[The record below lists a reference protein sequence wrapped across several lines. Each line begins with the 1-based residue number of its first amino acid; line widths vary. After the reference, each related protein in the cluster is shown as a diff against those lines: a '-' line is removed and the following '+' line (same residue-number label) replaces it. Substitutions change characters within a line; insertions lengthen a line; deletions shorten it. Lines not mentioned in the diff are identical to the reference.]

1 MWKRVFPCVRGS
13 LVFFALK
20 GKPMRKLLQRIFR
33 VEPRMAMAVLLVC
46 MCARASAQINADRVL
61 LMGRNALYYEDY
73 VLAIQRFN
81 LVINARPWQADAY
94 FYRGL
99 SKFYLEDYQGAEID
113 CGSALERNPYVGQ
126 YYMLRALCRINR
138 SRYALAE
145 EDYVHALGIS
155 PDDKNCWHNLA
166 LCQMEL
172 KEYEKADSSLD
183 QMIRHW
189 PKDAG
194 PYALKA
200 QVALTRGDSVRAEQW
215 VDRALEL
222 DQYAGQAW
230 SMKAMF
236 QAGRHEY
243 AQAEA
248 SLDKALVQMPKV
260 AGLYINRALAR
271 YNQDNLRGAMSDYDA
286 ALDLDPNNYLGHFNR
301 GLLRASVG
309 EDNLAIEDFNFVL
322 KVEPD
327 NTIALYNR
335 ALMLDNVGDYK
346 GAIRDISAVI
356 RDYPQFWEGYRKRA
370 AIRRKIG
377 DVYGA
382 ERDEFALL
390 RARMQVATGTYRKD
404 KRTRKKS
411 EHAIEDYDK
420 LVEEDVQHQEN
431 EYASDY
437 RGHVQNRQTDLR
449 VEPIYVLSYH
459 PQKSEIKMYVPYS
472 QDVENLNNSHT
483 LPFTLYLTN
492 SESGLDSAQTE
503 RHMKDIDQ
511 VSRSLEG
518 SPQDRGLLLRRALDY
533 YHVRD
538 FENAIA
544 DMNAYLQQEP
554 SSLVGLML
562 RAQCRF
568 AQLEVSRATAQA
580 SDLRLG
586 YLMVLQDYNR
596 ALELHAGSPY
606 LLYNAACL
614 MVQLSDYAGAIELFG
629 KALALDAKFP
639 DAYYSRGVAHIL
651 AGQVEQGLTDLS
663 QAGELGLYTAYSLI
677 KHYSKVKK

>member
-1 MWKRVFPCVRGS
+1 MQAAGLFPHDVLS
-13 LVFFALK
+13 TNVPMK
-20 GKPMRKLLQRIFR
+20 GMLYKFPQPLL
-33 VEPRMAMAVLLVC
+33 RMLAVGLLLHVGIAAM
-46 MCARASAQINADRVL
+46 SQINADRVL

-81 LVINARPWQADAY
+81 LVINAKPWQAEAY

-99 SKFYLEDYQGAEID
+99 AKFYLEDYQGAEID
-113 CGSALERNPYVGQ
+113 CGSAIERNPYMGQ
-126 YYMLRALCRINR
+126 YYMLRALCRINHGK
-138 SRYALAE
+138 YALAE
-145 EDYVHALGIS
+145 QDYRQVIHIS
-155 PDDKNCWHNLA
+155 PIDKGSWHNLV
-166 LCQMEL
+166 LCQMEQ
-172 KEYEKADSSLD
+172 KKYEQADSSLD
-183 QMIRHW
+183 QMIRYW
-189 PKDAG
+189 PKEAG
-194 PYALKA
+194 QYALKA
-200 QVALTRGDSVRAEQW
+200 QVALAKSDSVRAEQW

-222 DQYAGQAW
+222 DEYGGQAW
-230 SMKAMF
+230 SMKSMF
-236 QAGRHEY
+236 QAARHEY

-248 SLDKALVQMPKV
+248 SLDKALVQMPKM

-286 ALDLDPNNYLGHFNR
+286 ALDLEPNNYLGHFNR

-335 ALMLDNVGDYK
+335 ALLLDNVGDYK

-382 ERDEFALL
+382 ERDEFILL
-390 RARMQVATGTYRKD
+390 KARMQVATGTYKND

-411 EHAIEDYDK
+411 EHDIENYDK

-431 EYASDY
+431 EYASEY

-459 PQKSEIKMYVPYS
+459 PQKSDIKMYVPFS
-472 QDVENLNNSHT
+472 QEVEDLNSRHALPLT
-483 LPFTLYLTN
+483 LHLTN
-492 SESGLDSAQTE
+492 SECGLDSAQTE
-503 RHMKDIDQ
+503 KHI
-511 VSRSLEG
+511 SSIAEATLTLERN
-518 SPQDRGLLLRRALDY
+518 PHDRAALLRRALDY

-544 DMNAYLQQEP
+544 DMNDFLQQDP

-568 AQLEVSRATAQA
+568 AQLEVSKATASA

-586 YLMVLQDYNR
+586 YLMVQQDYNR
-596 ALELHAGSPY
+596 ALELQPDSPY

-614 MVQLSDYAGAIELFG
+614 MVQLSDYSGALQLFD
-629 KALALDAKFP
+629 KALAVDAKFP
-639 DAYYSRGVAHIL
+639 DAYYSRGVTHIL

-677 KHYSKVKK
+677 KHYSTHKK

>member
-1 MWKRVFPCVRGS
+1 MPRVLTPMQRGREGYMEGMVGRIRHTLS
-13 LVFFALK
+13 LMVL
-20 GKPMRKLLQRIFR
+20 GVMLLSGVDAI
-33 VEPRMAMAVLLVC
+33 
-46 MCARASAQINADRVL
+46 AQINAERVL

-81 LVINARPWQADAY
+81 LVINAKPWLAEPY

-99 SKFYLEDYQGAEID
+99 AKFYLEDYQGAEID
-113 CGSALERNPYVGQ
+113 CGSALERNPYMGQ
-126 YYMLRALCRINR
+126 YYMLRALCSINR
-138 SRYALAE
+138 GRYVQAE
-145 EDYVHALGIS
+145 TDYVHAIRIS
-155 PDDKNCWHNLA
+155 PLDKNSWHNLV

-172 KEYEKADSSLD
+172 KEYARADSSLD
-183 QMIRHW
+183 QMIRYW
-189 PKDAG
+189 PKDAEH
-194 PYALKA
+194 YTLKA
-200 QVALTRGDSVRAEQW
+200 QVALALEDSVRAEQW
-215 VDRALEL
+215 VDQALSL
-222 DQYAGQAW
+222 DEYLGQAW
-230 SMKAMF
+230 SLKAMF
-236 QAGRHEY
+236 QSLRKEY
-243 AQAEA
+243 AQAEN
-248 SLDKALVQMPKV
+248 SLDKALVQLPKM

-271 YNQDNLRGAMSDYDA
+271 YYQDNLRGAMSDYDA

-309 EDNLAIEDFNFVL
+309 EDNLAIEDFDFVL
-322 KVEPD
+322 KLEPD

-390 RARMQVATGTYRKD
+390 KASMQVAQGTYKKD

-437 RGHVQNRQTDLR
+437 RGHVQNRQSSLR
-449 VEPIYVLSYH
+449 VEPIYVISYH
-459 PQKSEIKMYVPYS
+459 TQKSELNTYVPYS
-472 QDVENLNNSHT
+472 QEVENLNT
-483 LPFTLYLTN
+483 ARLLPATLYLTN
-492 SESGLDSAQTE
+492 HEGGLDASQTDEHMNSIAQTT
-503 RHMKDIDQ
+503 
-511 VSRSLEG
+511 VALE
-518 SPQDRGLLLRRALDY
+518 SKPHDTTLLLRRALDY

-544 DMNAYLQQEP
+544 DMNDYLQRDPHSQ
-554 SSLVGLML
+554 VGLML

-568 AQLEVSRATAQA
+568 AQLEVSQTTSSA

-596 ALELHAGSPY
+596 ALEEHPESPY
-606 LLYNAACL
+606 LLYNTACL
-614 MVQLSDYAGAIELFG
+614 MVQLSDYAGAIRMFDQ
-629 KALALDAKFP
+629 ALTLDSKFS

-651 AGQVEQGLTDLS
+651 AGDIEQGLTDLS

-677 KHYSKVKK
+677 KHYSTQKK

>member
-1 MWKRVFPCVRGS
+1 MILTEHNRIV
-13 LVFFALK
+13 ALL
-20 GKPMRKLLQRIFR
+20 RLL
-33 VEPRMAMAVLLVC
+33 AVGLLLC
-46 MCARASAQINADRVL
+46 LHISAAAQINADRVL

-73 VLAIQRFN
+73 VLVIQRFN
-81 LVINARPWQADAY
+81 LVINAKPWQGDAY

-99 SKFYLEDYQGAEID
+99 AKFYLEDYQGAEID
-113 CGSALERNPYVGQ
+113 CTSALERNPYLAQ
-126 YYMLRALCRINR
+126 QYMLRALCRINQG
-138 SRYALAE
+138 RYSLAE
-145 EDYVHALGIS
+145 EDYEQVIRIS
-155 PDDKNCWHNLA
+155 PLDKNCWHNLV

-183 QMIRHW
+183 QMIKHW
-189 PKDAG
+189 PKEADQ
-194 PYALKA
+194 YALKA
-200 QVALTRGDSVRAEQW
+200 QVALSRKDSVHAEQW
-215 VDRALEL
+215 VDRALEV
-222 DQYAGQAW
+222 DEFEGQAW
-230 SMKAMF
+230 SMKSVF
-236 QAGRHEY
+236 QAARKEY

-248 SLDKALVQMPKV
+248 SLDKALVQLPKM

-271 YNQDNLRGAMSDYDA
+271 YYQDNLRGAMSDYDA
-286 ALDLDPNNYLGHFNR
+286 ALDIEPNNYLGHFNR

-390 RARMQVATGTYRKD
+390 KARLQVAQGTYRKD

-411 EHAIEDYDK
+411 EHNIDDYDK
-420 LVEEDVQHQEN
+420 LVEEDVQEQEN

-459 PQKSEIKMYVPYS
+459 PQNSEVKMYVPFS
-472 QDVENLNNSHT
+472 QDVENINERHT

-492 SESGLDSAQTE
+492 SECGLDAAQTDKHLASITE
-503 RHMKDIDQ
+503 TSSALQNKPH
-511 VSRSLEG
+511 
-518 SPQDRGLLLRRALDY
+518 DRTLLLRRALDY

-538 FENAIA
+538 FENSIA
-544 DMNAYLQQEP
+544 DMNDMLQQEP
-554 SSLVGLML
+554 TSVVGLML

-568 AQLEVSRATAQA
+568 AQLEVSKTTASA

-586 YLMVLQDYNR
+586 YLMVQQDYNR
-596 ALELHAGSPY
+596 ALELQPSSPY

-614 MVQLSDYAGAIELFG
+614 MTQLSDYAGAISMFT
-629 KALALDAKFP
+629 KALEIDNRFP
-639 DAYYSRGVAHIL
+639 DAYYSRGVTYIL
-651 AGQVEQGLTDLS
+651 DGQVERGLTDLS
-663 QAGELGLYTAYSLI
+663 QAGELGLYAAYGLI
-677 KHYSKVKK
+677 KRYSSHKK

>member
-1 MWKRVFPCVRGS
+1 MRQLTHR
-13 LVFFALK
+13 LAQALS
-20 GKPMRKLLQRIFR
+20 RLL
-33 VEPRMAMAVLLVC
+33 ATGLLLCAGNAAV
-46 MCARASAQINADRVL
+46 AQINADRVL

-81 LVINARPWQADAY
+81 LVINAKPWQAEAY

-99 SKFYLEDYQGAEID
+99 AKYYLEDHQGAETD
-113 CGSALERNPYVGQ
+113 CGSAIERNPYMGQ
-126 YYMLRALCRINR
+126 YYMLRALCRINQGK
-138 SRYALAE
+138 YALAE
-145 EDYVHALGIS
+145 QDYRQVIHIT
-155 PDDKNCWHNLA
+155 PVDKGCWHNLV
-166 LCQMEL
+166 LCQMEQ
-172 KEYEKADSSLD
+172 KEYAQADSSLD
-183 QMIRHW
+183 QMIKHW
-189 PKDAG
+189 PKEAG
-194 PYALKA
+194 PCALKA
-200 QVALTRGDSVRAEQW
+200 QVALARNDSVRAEQW

-222 DQYAGQAW
+222 DEYGGQAW
-230 SMKAMF
+230 SMKSMF
-236 QAGRHEY
+236 QAARHEY

-248 SLDKALVQMPKV
+248 SLDKALVQMPKM
-260 AGLYINRALAR
+260 AGLYVNRALAR
-271 YNQDNLRGAMSDYDA
+271 YYQDNLRGAMSDYDA
-286 ALDLDPNNYLGHFNR
+286 ALDLEPSNYLAHFNR
-301 GLLRASVG
+301 GLLRATVG

-322 KVEPD
+322 GVEPD

-356 RDYPQFWEGYRKRA
+356 RDYPQFWEGYRRRA

-390 RARMQVATGTYRKD
+390 KARLQVATGTYKSD
-404 KRTRKKS
+404 KRTRKQS
-411 EHAIEDYDK
+411 EHDIEDYDK

-459 PQKSEIKMYVPYS
+459 PQKSDIRMYVPYS
-472 QDVENLNNSHT
+472 QDVEDLNARHA
-483 LPFTLYLTN
+483 LPSVLHLTN
-492 SESGLDSAQTE
+492 SECALDSAQTE
-503 RHMKDIDQ
+503 GHLASIAQ
-511 VSRSLEG
+511 ATSALERA
-518 SPQDRGLLLRRALDY
+518 PHDKALLLRRAMDY

-544 DMNAYLQQEP
+544 DMNDFLQQEP
-554 SSLVGLML
+554 SSQVGLML

-568 AQLEVSRATAQA
+568 AQLEVSRATTSA

-586 YLMVLQDYNR
+586 YLMVQQDYNR
-596 ALELHAGSPY
+596 ALDLQPDSPY

-614 MVQLSDYAGAIELFG
+614 MVQLSDYAGALQLFD
-629 KALALDAKFP
+629 KALKLDARFP
-639 DAYYSRGVAHIL
+639 DAYYSRGVTHIL
-651 AGQVEQGLTDLS
+651 AGHVEQGLTDLS

-677 KHYSKVKK
+677 KHYSTHKK

>member
-1 MWKRVFPCVRGS
+1 MRLWPLIFKDCLMRGYMQGTFWTLPRAFVVGLLLCV
-13 LVFFALK
+13 
-20 GKPMRKLLQRIFR
+20 
-33 VEPRMAMAVLLVC
+33 
-46 MCARASAQINADRVL
+46 CAHVSAQINADRVL

-81 LVINARPWQADAY
+81 LVINAKPWQAEAY

-99 SKFYLEDYQGAEID
+99 AKFYLEDYQGAEID

-138 SRYALAE
+138 QRYALAE
-145 EDYVHALGIS
+145 EDYVQALSIS
-155 PDDKNCWHNLA
+155 PVDKNCWHNLV

-183 QMIRHW
+183 QMIKHW
-189 PKDAG
+189 PKEAEQ
-194 PYALKA
+194 YALKA
-200 QVALTRGDSVRAEQW
+200 QVALAREDSVRAEQW

-222 DQYAGQAW
+222 DTYSGQAW

-236 QAGRHEY
+236 QAGRKEY

-248 SLDKALVQMPKV
+248 SLDKALVQMPKM

-271 YNQDNLRGAMSDYDA
+271 YYQDNLRGAMSDYDA
-286 ALDLDPNNYLGHFNR
+286 ALDIEPANYLGHFNR

-335 ALMLDNVGDYK
+335 ALLLDNVGDYK

-356 RDYPQFWEGYRKRA
+356 RDYPQFWEGYRRRA
-370 AIRRKIG
+370 AIRRKVG

-390 RARMQVATGTYRKD
+390 KARMQVATGTYRKD

-411 EHAIEDYDK
+411 EHNIEDYDK
-420 LVEEDVQHQEN
+420 LVEEDVQYQDH

-459 PQKSEIKMYVPYS
+459 PQKSEIKLYVPYS
-472 QDVENLNNSHT
+472 QEVENLNNSHT
-483 LPFTLYLTN
+483 LPATLYLTN
-492 SESGLDSAQTE
+492 SECGLDAAQTE
-503 RHMKDIDQ
+503 SHMAAIAQ
-511 VSRSLEG
+511 ATAALESR
-518 SPQDRGLLLRRALDY
+518 PQDKSLLLRRALDY

-568 AQLEVSRATAQA
+568 AQLEVSQTTASA

-586 YLMVLQDYNR
+586 YLMVQQDYNR
-596 ALELHAGSPY
+596 ALELHPTSPY
-606 LLYNAACL
+606 LLYNAGCL
-614 MVQLSDYAGAIELFG
+614 MVQLSDYEGAITLFG
-629 KALALDAKFP
+629 KALEQDGRFP

-651 AGQVEQGLTDLS
+651 AGHTEQGLTDLS

-677 KHYSKVKK
+677 KRYSAGKK

>member
-1 MWKRVFPCVRGS
+1 
-13 LVFFALK
+13 
-20 GKPMRKLLQRIFR
+20 
-33 VEPRMAMAVLLVC
+33 MAVGLLLVAGT
-46 MCARASAQINADRVL
+46 CAQAQINADRVL

-81 LVINARPWQADAY
+81 LVINAKPWQAEPY

-99 SKFYLEDYQGAEID
+99 AKFYLEDYQGGEID

-138 SRYALAE
+138 GRYAQAE
-145 EDYVHALGIS
+145 EDYGQAIRIS
-155 PDDKNCWHNLA
+155 PLDKNCWHNLV

-172 KEYEKADSSLD
+172 KEYERADSSLD
-183 QMIRHW
+183 QMIRYW
-189 PKDAG
+189 PKEAG
-194 PYALKA
+194 QYALKA
-200 QVALTRGDSVRAEQW
+200 QVALARNDSVRAEQW

-222 DQYAGQAW
+222 NEYEGQAW
-230 SMKAMF
+230 SMKSMF
-236 QAGRHEY
+236 QAARHEY

-248 SLDKALVQMPKV
+248 SLDKALVQMPKM

-271 YNQDNLRGAMSDYDA
+271 YYQDNLRGAMSDYDA
-286 ALDLDPNNYLGHFNR
+286 ALDIEPNNYLGHFNR

-322 KVEPD
+322 KIEPD

-335 ALMLDNVGDYK
+335 ALLLDNVGDYK

-356 RDYPQFWEGYRKRA
+356 RDYPQFWDGYRKRA
-370 AIRRKIG
+370 AIRRKVG

-390 RARMQVATGTYRKD
+390 KARMQVAQGTYKKD
-404 KRTRKKS
+404 KKTRKKS

-420 LVEEDVQHQEN
+420 LVEEDVQQQEN

-472 QDVENLNNSHT
+472 QDVENLNSRHV
-483 LPFTLYLTN
+483 LPSTLYLTN
-492 SESGLDSAQTE
+492 SESGMDATQSEQ
-503 RHMKDIDQ
+503 HMKSIAEATTA
-511 VSRSLEG
+511 LEEK
-518 SPQDRGLLLRRALDY
+518 PHDRALLLRRALDY

-544 DMNAYLQQEP
+544 DMNDYLQQEP
-554 SSLVGLML
+554 ASLVGLML

-568 AQLEVSRATAQA
+568 AQLEVSQTTASA

-586 YLMVLQDYNR
+586 YLMVQQDYNR
-596 ALELHAGSPY
+596 ALEQHADSPY

-614 MVQLSDYAGAIELFG
+614 MVQLSDYSGAISLFD
-629 KALALDAKFP
+629 KALALDGKFP

-651 AGQVEQGLTDLS
+651 AGHVEQGLTDLS

-677 KHYSKVKK
+677 KHYSTHKK

>member
-1 MWKRVFPCVRGS
+1 MM
-13 LVFFALK
+13 LALMLFS
-20 GKPMRKLLQRIFR
+20 G
-33 VEPRMAMAVLLVC
+33 VHVV
-46 MCARASAQINADRVL
+46 AQINAERVL

-81 LVINARPWQADAY
+81 LVINAKPWLAEPY

-99 SKFYLEDYQGAEID
+99 AKFYLEDYQGAEID
-113 CGSALERNPYVGQ
+113 CGSALERNPYMGQ
-126 YYMLRALCRINR
+126 YYMLRALCCINR
-138 SRYALAE
+138 ARYVQAE
-145 EDYVHALGIS
+145 HDYQQAIRIS
-155 PDDKNCWHNLA
+155 PLDKNSWHNLV

-172 KEYEKADSSLD
+172 KEYARADSSLD
-183 QMIRHW
+183 QMVRYW
-189 PKDAG
+189 PKEAE
-194 PYALKA
+194 PYTFKA
-200 QVALTRGDSVRAEQW
+200 QVALALKDSVRAEQW
-215 VDRALEL
+215 VDQALSL
-222 DQYAGQAW
+222 DEYAGQAW

-236 QAGRHEY
+236 QAERKEY
-243 AQAEA
+243 AQAES
-248 SLDKALVQMPKV
+248 SLDKALVQMPKM

-286 ALDLDPNNYLGHFNR
+286 ALDIDPKNYLGHFNR

-309 EDNLAIEDFNFVL
+309 EDNLAIEDFDFVL
-322 KVEPD
+322 KLEPD

-356 RDYPQFWEGYRKRA
+356 RDYPQFWEGYRRRA

-390 RARMQVATGTYRKD
+390 KARMQVAQGTYRKD

-411 EHAIEDYDK
+411 EHDIEDYDK
-420 LVEEDVQHQEN
+420 LVEEDVQYQEN

-437 RGHVQNRQTDLR
+437 RGHVQNRQSNLR
-449 VEPIYVLSYH
+449 VEPIYVISYH
-459 PQKSEIKMYVPYS
+459 AVKSDVNMYVPYS
-472 QDVENLNNSHT
+472 QEVENLNSSHA
-483 LPFTLYLTN
+483 LPATLYLTN
-492 SESGLDSAQTE
+492 HEGGLDASQTDE
-503 RHMKDIDQ
+503 HMRSITQ
-511 VSRSLEG
+511 VSEELE
-518 SPQDRGLLLRRALDY
+518 SKPHDKILLLRRALDY

-544 DMNAYLQQEP
+544 DMNDYLQQEP
-554 SSLVGLML
+554 FSQVGLML

-568 AQLEVSRATAQA
+568 AQLEVSQTTSSA

-586 YLMVLQDYNR
+586 YLMVQQDYNR
-596 ALELHAGSPY
+596 ALERHPDSPY
-606 LLYNAACL
+606 LLYNSACL
-614 MVQLSDYAGAIELFG
+614 MVQLSDYAGAIRLFD
-629 KALALDAKFP
+629 KAVSLDGKFP

-651 AGQVEQGLTDLS
+651 AGDTEQGLTDLS

-677 KHYSKVKK
+677 KYYSTHKNKK